1 MNIDQLKEYLK
12 QVEET
17 QLLELLEITSD
28 ELVEMFEQ
36 RIIEKQD
43 FLEGEVEQLPIPQE
57 QIDEG
62 YEEDEY
68 EENSF

>member
-1 MNIDQLKEYLK
+1 MNLDQLLEYLK

-17 QLLELLEITSD
+17 QLLELLEINSE

-36 RIIEKQD
+36 RIIEKRK
-43 FLEGEVEQLPIPQE
+43 FLEGEVEALPIPQE
-57 QIDEG
+57 QMDEG

>member
-43 FLEGEVEQLPIPQE
+43 FLEGEVEVLPQPQE
-57 QIDEG
+57 QLDE
-62 YEEDEY
+62 EEFNDD
-68 EENSF
+68 FTD